1 MKFTVSI
8 LLDNNLLKKN
18 KGPSERRQGLTINWV
33 CVTQNC
39 YYRATTVED
48 CVSHTN
54 GQHNHEP
61 NIEEFH
67 KREGRVQ
74 LKKAVAI
81 SDAPLAAVCLCRPQ
95 FVQIFVEWIAFESIL
110 KLMHLGCSQCDRCH
124 I

>member
-1 MKFTVSI
+1 MVSI

-18 KGPSERRQGLTINWV
+18 KGPFERRQGLTINWV

-48 CVSHTN
+48 CVAHTN
-54 GQHNHEP
+54 GQHNHDP

-81 SDAPLAAVCLCRPQ
+81 SDAPLAAVCLFRQQ
-95 FVQIFVEWIAFESIL
+95 FVQIFVKWIAFKPIM
-110 KLMHLGCSQCDRCH
+110 KLLHLGCSQCDRCH